1 MLSQIVSSMYLEC
14 VNILDVTLVALN
26 DKIQKTSV
34 FTTTEAYFLSWDSPV
49 QVWCFGGRPCT
60 QGFQEHKFLPS

>member
-14 VNILDVTLVALN
+14 VNILDVTLVALS

-34 FTTTEAYFLSWDSPV
+34 FTTTEASFLIM
-49 QVWCFGGRPCT
+49 G
-60 QGFQEHKFLPS
+60 